1 MVGGHSLSWRHIS
14 LSCNDVM
21 DDCKSSCL
29 MEGGRGMVTIFDL
42 GLNIS
47 IEKCNTQ
54 RDGPCM
60 CATAVL

>member
-14 LSCNDVM
+14 LLCNDVT

-29 MEGGRGMVTIFDL
+29 MGRGMVTIFDL
-42 GLNIS
+42 GL
-47 IEKCNTQ
+47 KCNAQ

-60 CATAVL
+60 CATAVM